1 MSERPFHDRDG
12 FIWFDGQLVPH
23 REATVHVLTHA
34 MHYGSSVFEGQR
46 AYDGKI
52 FKLEAHTARLRTSAN
67 MLGFDIPYTDA
78 EINAAC
84 YELMKANGL
93 TNCYIRPVAWR
104 GSEQMGISAQKTKIH
119 VAIAA
124 WEWPSYY
131 SMEERLKGLK
141 LDIARYRR
149 PAPYTAPSAAKAAGL
164 YMICTVSKHAA
175 EEKGCADAMMMDYR
189 GRVAEAT
196 SANIFFVKDGAIHT
210 PEPDCFLNGLTRQT
224 VIELARK
231 RGITV
236 NERAIWPEE
245 LSDFEECFLTGTAAE
260 VSPVSQIGPWHFT
273 VGEIT
278 RQLLTDYDNLVWG
291 RLTNAA

>member
-12 FIWFDGQLVPH
+12 YIWFDGQLVPH
-23 REATVHVLTHA
+23 RDAKVHVLTHA

-52 FKLEAHTARLRTSAN
+52 FKLEEHTARLRASAN
-67 MLGFDIPYTDA
+67 LLGFDLPYTDE
-78 EINAAC
+78 EINTAC
-84 YELMKANGL
+84 YELMKANNL
-93 TNCYIRPVAWR
+93 TNCYLRPVAWR

-119 VAIAA
+119 VAIAC

-175 EEKGCADAMMMDYR
+175 EDKGCADAMMMDYR

-196 SANIFFVKDGAIHT
+196 SANIFFVQNGEIHT
-210 PEPDCFLNGLTRQT
+210 PDPDCFLNGITRQT
-224 VIELARK
+224 VIELAEK
-231 RGITV
+231 AGIPV
-236 NERAIWPEE
+236 HVRPIWPEE
-245 LSDFEECFLTGTAAE
+245 LSDFDECFLTGTAAE
-260 VSPVSQIGPWHFT
+260 VSPVAEIGPWKFT
-273 VGEIT
+273 PGDVCK
-278 RQLLTDYDNLVWG
+278 RLMTDYDNLVWG
-291 RLTNAA
+291 RSNG

>member
-23 REATVHVLTHA
+23 RDAKVHVLTHA

-46 AYDGKI
+46 AYNGKI
-52 FKLEAHTARLRTSAN
+52 FKLEEHTIRLRASAN
-67 MLGFDIPYTDA
+67 LLGFDLPYTNE
-78 EINAAC
+78 EINNAC
-84 YELMKANGL
+84 YELMKANGF
-93 TNCYIRPVAWR
+93 TDCYLRPVAWR

-164 YMICTVSKHAA
+164 YMICTVAKHAA
-175 EEKGCADAMMMDYR
+175 EDKGCADAMMMDYR

-196 SANIFFVKDGAIHT
+196 SANIFFVQNGEIHT
-210 PEPDCFLNGLTRQT
+210 PDPDCFLNGITRQT
-224 VIELARK
+224 VIELAEK
-231 RGITV
+231 AGIPV
-236 NERAIWPEE
+236 HVRAIWPEE
-245 LSDFEECFLTGTAAE
+245 LADFDECFLTGTAAE
-260 VSPVSQIGPWHFT
+260 VSPVAEIGPWKFT
-273 VGEIT
+273 PGEVCK
-278 RQLLTDYDNLVWG
+278 RLMADYDNLVWG
-291 RLTNAA
+291 RA

>member
-12 FIWFDGQLVPH
+12 FIWFDGELVPH
-23 REATVHVLTHA
+23 RDAKVHVLTHA

-52 FKLEAHTARLRTSAN
+52 FKLEEHTIRLRASAN
-67 MLGFDIPYTDA
+67 LLGFDLPFTNE
-78 EINAAC
+78 EINNAC
-84 YELMKANGL
+84 YELMKANNL
-93 TNCYIRPVAWR
+93 TNCYVRPVAWR

-119 VAIAA
+119 VAIAC

-164 YMICTVSKHAA
+164 YMICTVAKHAA
-175 EEKGCADAMMMDYR
+175 EDKGCADAMMMDYR

-196 SANIFFVKDGAIHT
+196 SANIFFVKDGEIHT
-210 PEPDCFLNGLTRQT
+210 PDPDCFLNGITRQT
-224 VIELARK
+224 VIDLAEK
-231 RGITV
+231 AGISV
-236 NERAIWPEE
+236 NVRAIWPEE
-245 LSDFEECFLTGTAAE
+245 LSDFDECFLTGTAAE
-260 VSPVSQIGPWHFT
+260 VSPVSEIGPWKFT
-273 VGEIT
+273 PGDVCK
-278 RQLLTDYDNLVWG
+278 RLMTDYDNLVWG
-291 RLTNAA
+291 RANA

>member
-12 FIWFDGQLVPH
+12 SIWFDGQLVPH
-23 REATVHVLTHA
+23 RDAKVHVLTHA

-46 AYDGKI
+46 AYNGKI
-52 FKLEAHTARLRTSAN
+52 FKLEEHTIRLRASAN
-67 MLGFDIPYTDA
+67 LLGFDLPYTNE
-78 EINAAC
+78 EINNAC
-84 YELMKANGL
+84 YELMKANGF
-93 TNCYIRPVAWR
+93 TDCYLRPVAWR

-164 YMICTVSKHAA
+164 YMICTVAKHAA
-175 EEKGCADAMMMDYR
+175 EDKGCADAMMMDYR

-196 SANIFFVKDGAIHT
+196 SANIFFVQNGEIHT
-210 PEPDCFLNGLTRQT
+210 PDPDCFLNGITRQT
-224 VIELARK
+224 VIELAEK
-231 RGITV
+231 AGIPV
-236 NERAIWPEE
+236 HVRAIWPEE
-245 LSDFEECFLTGTAAE
+245 LADFDECFLTGTAAE
-260 VSPVSQIGPWHFT
+260 VSPVAEIGPWKFT
-273 VGEIT
+273 PGEVCK
-278 RQLLTDYDNLVWG
+278 RLMADYDNLVWG
-291 RLTNAA
+291 RI

>member
-23 REATVHVLTHA
+23 RDAKVHVLTHA

-46 AYDGKI
+46 AYNGKI
-52 FKLEAHTARLRTSAN
+52 FKLEEHTIRLRASAN
-67 MLGFDIPYTDA
+67 LLGFDLPYTNE
-78 EINAAC
+78 EINNAC
-84 YELMKANGL
+84 YELMKANGF
-93 TNCYIRPVAWR
+93 TDCYLRPVAWR

-164 YMICTVSKHAA
+164 YMICTVAKHAA
-175 EEKGCADAMMMDYR
+175 EDKGCADAMMMDYR

-196 SANIFFVKDGAIHT
+196 SANIFFVQNGEIHT
-210 PEPDCFLNGLTRQT
+210 PDPDCFLNGITRQT
-224 VIELARK
+224 VIELAEK
-231 RGITV
+231 AGIPV
-236 NERAIWPEE
+236 HVRAIWPEE
-245 LSDFEECFLTGTAAE
+245 LADFDECFLTGTAAE
-260 VSPVSQIGPWHFT
+260 VSPVAEIGPWKFT
-273 VGEIT
+273 PGEVCK
-278 RQLLTDYDNLVWG
+278 RLMADYDNLVWG
-291 RLTNAA
+291 RI

>member
-23 REATVHVLTHA
+23 RDAKVHVLTHA

-46 AYDGKI
+46 AYDGTI
-52 FKLEAHTARLRTSAN
+52 FKLKEHTARLRASAN
-67 MLGFDIPYTDA
+67 LLGFDLPYTDE

-84 YELMKANGL
+84 YELMKANNL
-93 TNCYIRPVAWR
+93 TNCYLRPVAWR

-119 VAIAA
+119 VAIAC

-175 EEKGCADAMMMDYR
+175 EDKGCADAMMMDYR

-196 SANIFFVKDGAIHT
+196 SANIFFVKNGEIHT
-210 PEPDCFLNGLTRQT
+210 PDPDCFLNGITRQT
-224 VIELARK
+224 VIELAEK
-231 RGITV
+231 AGIPV
-236 NERAIWPEE
+236 HVRAIWPEE
-245 LSDFEECFLTGTAAE
+245 LSDFDECFLTGTAAE
-260 VSPVSQIGPWHFT
+260 VSPVAEIGPWKFT
-273 VGEIT
+273 PGDVCK
-278 RQLLTDYDNLVWG
+278 RLMTDYDNLVWG
-291 RLTNAA
+291 RSNG

>member
-12 FIWFDGQLVPH
+12 FIWFDGQLIPH
-23 REATVHVLTHA
+23 RDAKVHVLTHA

-52 FKLEAHTARLRTSAN
+52 FKLEEHTARLRTSAN
-67 MLGFDIPYTDA
+67 LLGFDLPFTDE
-78 EINAAC
+78 EINTAC
-84 YELMKANGL
+84 YELMKANNL
-93 TNCYIRPVAWR
+93 INCYLRPVAWR

-196 SANIFFVKDGAIHT
+196 SANIFFVKGGEIHT

-231 RGITV
+231 AEIPVHVRP
-236 NERAIWPEE
+236 IWPEE
-245 LSDFEECFLTGTAAE
+245 LSEFEECFLTGTAAE
-260 VSPVSQIGPWHFT
+260 VSPVSEIGPWKFT
-273 VGEIT
+273 PGDVCK
-278 RQLLTDYDNLVWG
+278 RLMTDYDNLVWG
-291 RLTNAA
+291 RTNN

>member
-23 REATVHVLTHA
+23 RDAKVHVLTHA

-46 AYDGKI
+46 AYNGTI
-52 FKLEAHTARLRTSAN
+52 FKLKEHTARLRTSAN
-67 MLGFDIPYTDA
+67 LLGFDLPYTDE
-78 EINAAC
+78 EINNAC
-84 YELMKANGL
+84 YELMKANNL
-93 TNCYIRPVAWR
+93 TNCYLRPIAWR

-119 VAIAA
+119 VAIAC

-175 EEKGCADAMMMDYR
+175 EDKGCADAMMLDYR

-196 SANIFFVKDGAIHT
+196 SANIFFVKNGEIHT
-210 PEPDCFLNGLTRQT
+210 PEPDCFLNGITRQT
-224 VIELARK
+224 VIELAEK
-231 RGITV
+231 AGIPV
-236 NERAIWPEE
+236 HVRAIWPEE
-245 LSDFEECFLTGTAAE
+245 LSDFDECFLTGTAAE
-260 VSPVSQIGPWHFT
+260 VSPVAEIGPWKFT
-273 VGEIT
+273 PGDVCK
-278 RQLLTDYDNLVWG
+278 RLMTDYDNLVWG
-291 RLTNAA
+291 RTNG